1 MSRKL
6 ESILATVPPA
16 TAKNYQAENKDQPI
30 KKEIPEEEI
39 EKLTR
44 VVARIPESL
53 KKELRAKVT
62 ANKGETETSIVLK
75 GLRAIG
81 FTVKDEWLIDKRTTR

>member
-1 MSRKL
+1 MSKQL

-16 TAKNYQAENKDQPI
+16 TAKSYQIEGDRDLTENKNQ
-30 KKEIPEEEI
+30 KKET

-53 KKELRAKVT
+53 KKELRARVEV
-62 ANKGETETSIVLK
+62 NKGETETTIVLK
-75 GLRAIG
+75 GLKSIG